1 MLPHLT
7 HSGKRHAS
15 YPFCF
20 LGWWSPALSSSGTVL
35 TLPAP
40 ESVPPSPGI
49 RGTVPITGFGVSR
62 SVGGGGHCCLGF
74 TWEACGKQSH
84 TFTPVFWITDSV
96 ALGFSQSARHLQSP
110 CWLQVR
116 VKRSG
121 WISKG
126 LRSRLIPALLW
137 ISFMARFIFACVS
150 VSNLRITKTQQIRA
164 RRRALILA
172 PWSQFIS

>member
-49 RGTVPITGFGVSR
+49 RGTVPITGFGVSK
-62 SVGGGGHCCLGF
+62 SVGGGEHCCLGF
-74 TWEACGKQSH
+74 TWEACGKHSL
-84 TFTPVFWITDSV
+84 TFTPVFWITENV

-126 LRSRLIPALLW
+126 WRSRLSSLLCCEFPSW
-137 ISFMARFIFACVS
+137 LDSSLLV
-150 VSNLRITKTQQIRA
+150 
-164 RRRALILA
+164 
-172 PWSQFIS
+172 SQFQTWESQKPSRSELGGELWF